1 LLDRKTPV
9 QEAALRSVSEMAVAG
24 AHGDAHRCGFVP
36 AAAVA
41 VRGERFVNPHRV
53 AFRRVRL
60 PASWPRPWFWP
71 RRHAAQAA
79 GIAAGEL
86 LKETQDAVDTGTVLA
101 VRVMQARAAVLETQQ
116 ANLTLEVQ
124 IDDATVEFNELLG
137 LPLETEPILAPV
149 EQPSPVAPL
158 EDYLRNAKAFRC
170 VRRVTSVVSV
180 AREALRLAKDQF
192 ELGLSGRAAYEEANA
207 AALAAEADLAAAE
220 YQLEVAIADLDRLSG
235 SR

>member
-1 LLDRKTPV
+1 
-9 QEAALRSVSEMAVAG
+9 M
-24 AHGDAHRCGFVP
+24 
-36 AAAVA
+36 
-41 VRGERFVNPHRV
+41 
-53 AFRRVRL
+53 
-60 PASWPRPWFWP
+60 
-71 RRHAAQAA
+71 
-79 GIAAGEL
+79 
-86 LKETQDAVDTGTVLA
+86 DTGTVLA

-158 EDYLRNAKAFRC
+158 EDYLRNAKAFRR

-180 AREALRLAKDQF
+180 AREALGARREALRLAKDQF